1 METRELGEGPRRWS
15 WRNRGHG
22 GHGRE
27 LGEKLGRAPELEAEQ
42 GADALARRR
51 ELRELREREW

>member
-1 METRELGEGPRRWS
+1 MET
-15 WRNRGHG
+15 
-22 GHGRE
+22 RE